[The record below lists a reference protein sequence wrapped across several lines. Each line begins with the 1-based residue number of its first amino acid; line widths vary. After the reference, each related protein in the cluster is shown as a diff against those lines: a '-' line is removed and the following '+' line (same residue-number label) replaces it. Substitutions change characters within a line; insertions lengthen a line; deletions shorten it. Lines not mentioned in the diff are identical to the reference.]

1 MIDFHSHI
9 IPNVDDGSKSLEET
23 FKMFEEAEKAG
34 FKAIISTSHYIENAY
49 ESNMAERKV
58 WINALQEGINK
69 KNINLK
75 LYLGNEVYFSEN
87 IVDLLKKGIVATINE
102 TNYVLFE
109 FPLNTKPMNIY
120 DVVYDILGN
129 GYTPILAHPERYSF
143 VQKQPS
149 LIFDLIEA
157 GVLMQANYLSI
168 LGWYGEKAKIIVKKF
183 FENNYI
189 HLLGSDVHK
198 PDTIYPN
205 IQQALDEI
213 KSIVG
218 EEKLRELT
226 CLNEESILQNKK
238 LEIEEP
244 LHIKLSL
251 TEKIKFGFK

>member
-120 DVVYDILGN
+120 DVVYDMLGN

-205 IQQALDEI
+205 IPQALDEI